1 MMKQIMADQKST
13 AVTNFVSLYS
23 GVARTFSL
31 ILALTICLA
40 ILGLPQLVVS
50 ENGSVDHGWLTILMW
65 GMSAGFV
72 HGVGFVPRNR
82 VLRIVLGPLVAWGV
96 SLLAILA
103 FLKI

>member
-1 MMKQIMADQKST
+1 MKQIMADQEST

-23 GVARTFSL
+23 GVARAVSL

-50 ENGSVDHGWLTILMW
+50 ADGSVDHGWLTILMW

-82 VLRIVLGPLVAWGV
+82 ILRIVLGPLVAWGV

-103 FLKI
+103 FVKI